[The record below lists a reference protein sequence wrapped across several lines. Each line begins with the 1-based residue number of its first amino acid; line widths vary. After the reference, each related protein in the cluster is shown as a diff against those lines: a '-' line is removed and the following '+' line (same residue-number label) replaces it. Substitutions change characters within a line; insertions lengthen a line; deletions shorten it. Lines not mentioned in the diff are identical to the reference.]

1 MQLLLLLLLILKL
14 LLPILQLLLWPELL
28 LLLHLLLLLLILLL
42 LQLLVS
48 GFPQNSSLSISLSST
63 NVRDALQSRQRPQNF
78 WETPK
83 DQEWEHETL
92 RASFRRL
99 QMVSR
104 YHLLYFERNKLGLTL
119 VGNGDCVI
127 VPGSCLWAKSSSF
140 LHRHF
145 AISRRCRWQ
154 CHLSPFD
161 SIDGQYWISVY
172 RSAVSASVGDG
183 AVVCRDDWLASTHA
197 KVGTRGFHSVKSKK
211 QNPN

>member
-1 MQLLLLLLLILKL
+1 MSKLLIL
-14 LLPILQLLLWPELL
+14 
-28 LLLHLLLLLLILLL
+28 LLHLL

-172 RSAVSASVGDG
+172 RSAVSASLGDG

-197 KVGTRGFHSVKSKK
+197 KVGTRGSVKSKK
-211 QNPN
+211 QNPAKFTILCLGAFSSAAS